1 MRNSFNACLF
11 PLFQPKKL
19 VLKKAN
25 VQSPFGWDQNT
36 TFWKKLRLGFV
47 KKTRKMGKELR
58 GPFWKNPMRIESTI
72 CWTLWAITKLP
83 FNKSEDVLIF
93 FLWYTQTPTQ
103 THPRKRIEPA
113 RATPPKCKS
122 HHPPN
127 TIQPSPP
134 NHHHHHLLKPPP
146 PKPVKTTETQNTTKI
161 KHDLPKIH
169 KK

>member
-1 MRNSFNACLF
+1 MINTFESSLSAHLF

-19 VLKKAN
+19 V
-25 VQSPFGWDQNT
+25 
-36 TFWKKLRLGFV
+36 WKKSMSKARLGDFLEKLLFGFV
-47 KKTRKMGKELR
+47 KRTRRMGKELR
-58 GPFWKNPMRIESTI
+58 GPFWKKPVRFESNI
-72 CWTLWAITKLP
+72 CWTLWAITKLS

-93 FLWYTQTPTQ
+93 FLWCTQTPTQ
-103 THPRKRIEPA
+103 THPHRRTEPV
-113 RATPPKCKS
+113 RAPPPKRKS

-127 TIQPSPP
+127 IVQPSPP
-134 NHHHHHLLKPPP
+134 NHYHHHSLKPPP